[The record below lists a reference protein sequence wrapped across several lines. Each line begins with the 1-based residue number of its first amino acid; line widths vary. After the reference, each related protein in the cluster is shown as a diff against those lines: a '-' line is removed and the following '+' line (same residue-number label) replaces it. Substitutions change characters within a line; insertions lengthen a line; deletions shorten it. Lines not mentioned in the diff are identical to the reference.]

1 MRNHTHVVDE
11 SSERHWFQR
20 KVIAKAS
27 KQIRDS
33 LRYLGEYEKIHVTN
47 ELGHKF
53 DIAQSQ
59 FTEVLK
65 LIVYLPGLYLP
76 EDCRNVKHY
85 VSETAGFIHVINAR
99 DYLEICRTLRLPAD
113 ILSYLSYRQR
123 VLENYG
129 QEIGRLP
136 EPLFMGQFLSTIT
149 DVPPTKESHA
159 YLEAFLQDVESFDL
173 TGLIGS
179 LHHHIEKSENPY
191 EYYQIIQEFA
201 KLPRS
206 MWREIKTRFMLCLEK
221 TKKGEFTLPYRMAF
235 PATDCGFVLIPVDS
249 RIVADPNWATLR
261 VNGVLMLAHANKYD
275 QKLGK
280 CVGISVAKEGEE
292 YLIDWCL
299 LDFPWAY
306 DPELEQKLA
315 DSFPFR
321 EVTEREF
328 DSFRFN

>member
-1 MRNHTHVVDE
+1 
-11 SSERHWFQR
+11 
-20 KVIAKAS
+20 
-27 KQIRDS
+27 
-33 LRYLGEYEKIHVTN
+33 
-47 ELGHKF
+47 
-53 DIAQSQ
+53 
-59 FTEVLK
+59 
-65 LIVYLPGLYLP
+65 
-76 EDCRNVKHY
+76 
-85 VSETAGFIHVINAR
+85 
-99 DYLEICRTLRLPAD
+99 
-113 ILSYLSYRQR
+113 
-123 VLENYG
+123 
-129 QEIGRLP
+129 
-136 EPLFMGQFLSTIT
+136 
-149 DVPPTKESHA
+149 
-159 YLEAFLQDVESFDL
+159 
-173 TGLIGS
+173 
-179 LHHHIEKSENPY
+179 
-191 EYYQIIQEFA
+191 
-201 KLPRS
+201 
-206 MWREIKTRFMLCLEK
+206 
-221 TKKGEFTLPYRMAF
+221 MAF